1 MLDHTREQTPGL
13 FGANF
18 IMRFVDSD
26 LAHLVIRAA
35 AQHAKVVECFY
46 TDPNPLLIETMVSL
60 SVSWQ
65 IPGTVTAT
73 LF

>member
-1 MLDHTREQTPGL
+1 
-13 FGANF
+13 
-18 IMRFVDSD
+18 MRFVDSD

-46 TDPNPLLIETMVSL
+46 TDPDPLLIETMVSL